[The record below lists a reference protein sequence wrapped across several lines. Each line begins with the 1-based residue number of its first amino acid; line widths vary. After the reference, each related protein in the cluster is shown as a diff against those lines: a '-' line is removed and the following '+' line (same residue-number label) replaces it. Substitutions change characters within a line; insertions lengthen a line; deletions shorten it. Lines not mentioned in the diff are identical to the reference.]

1 MNYLGLD
8 CSSLAVHGAL
18 IDDDEK
24 LVSLHKWSSSKKVFD
39 ERFNE
44 FLLDFSK
51 DISTINITNNAAVE
65 AAIFVQN
72 HKVAITISYVVGA
85 VWFSLLQAGIDT
97 VKIDNRKWKKEV
109 LNKGNAT
116 KQDIKQFAVQK
127 WGDKFTEQDYADAA
141 CIALWNK
148 RRF

>member
-8 CSSLAVHGAL
+8 CSSLAIHGAL
-18 IDDDEK
+18 VDADEN

-72 HKVAITISYVVGA
+72 HKVALTIAYVVGA
-85 VWFSLLQAGIDT
+85 VWFSLLQSGIDT
-97 VKIDNRKWKKEV
+97 VKIDNRQWKKEV

-127 WGDKFTEQDYADAA
+127 WGDKFKEQDYADAA